1 MLVSKLHYHRVS
13 KQLDIYFESGQM
25 SSLSAEFLRVH
36 SPSAEVQGHH
46 SGEPLLVTNKKSV
59 AIAKIEPVGHYA
71 VRLLFDDGHH
81 SGLYSFTYL
90 AQLCSDTQQLWQT
103 YLERLKAANAQ
114 RDASIAIRVT
124 P

>member
-1 MLVSKLHYHRVS
+1 MLVSKLHYHRRTNV
-13 KQLDIYFESGQM
+13 LDIHFDNGEQV
-25 SSLSAEFLRVH
+25 SLSAEFLRVH

-46 SGEPLLVTNKKSV
+46 QGPPKLVTNKKAV
-59 AIAKIEPVGHYA
+59 AINEIEAIGHYA
-71 VRLLFDDGHH
+71 VRLQFDDGHQ
-81 SGLYSFTYL
+81 SGLYSFGYL
-90 AQLCSDTQQLWQT
+90 AELCSQAEQLWQT